1 MNGICVR
8 LYGEHA
14 ALESVTPPELQR
26 ESIVEPMLA
35 SAVCGH
41 ELETLSFIDTIP
53 DKSLASAKMQ
63 LKELGAIDD
72 NGITEHGR
80 NLAPLP
86 VDAIY
91 ADLVTKMPTKALKEV
106 MIDLTAA
113 ICTTGK
119 LYQLTSNEEA
129 LERLDIEEPFGCDA
143 QIMVG
148 LLRGESFSGVSADQD
163 ALREAQGL
171 SEQMRSV
178 FELPSLEVASR
189 YDRNEWVKQMINANP
204 TLLFVRR
211 ERDVRRLVMD

>member
-1 MNGICVR
+1 
-8 LYGEHA
+8 
-14 ALESVTPPELQR
+14 
-26 ESIVEPMLA
+26 
-35 SAVCGH
+35 
-41 ELETLSFIDTIP
+41 
-53 DKSLASAKMQ
+53 MQ

-211 ERDVRRLVMD
+211 ERRREALGNGLIEVLLGRSSRLKSNAESALVLSTHSLPGAV

>member
-1 MNGICVR
+1 
-8 LYGEHA
+8 
-14 ALESVTPPELQR
+14 
-26 ESIVEPMLA
+26 
-35 SAVCGH
+35 
-41 ELETLSFIDTIP
+41 
-53 DKSLASAKMQ
+53 MQ

-86 VDAIY
+86 IDAIY

-148 LLRGESFSGVSADQD
+148 LLRGESFSGVSVDQD

-171 SEQMRSV
+171 SEQMRLV

-189 YDRNEWVKQMINANP
+189 YDRSEWIKQMINANP
-204 TLLFVRR
+204 ALLFVRR
-211 ERDVRRLVMD
+211 ERRREALGNGLIEVLLGRSSRLKSNAESALVLSTHSLPGAV